1 MHVATAPP
9 SPAVAALPT
18 PTGIQTVD
26 GSDYVDPA
34 ESAKRGEQVAVWT
47 EIIRG
52 LTAFDGRADAAT
64 TSEIYALLR
73 PLMASADEVY
83 GELALYQEMEPVYA
97 TVEDL
102 YAAVATDEPSPAL
115 RVAVQKMSRA
125 EAEAALTKHGLA
137 VGLYLVRA
145 KGPSAVLSMCVA
157 TDQPVFAH
165 HILQVWRPSTVPRG
179 TSLSSSNRTS

>member
-9 SPAVAALPT
+9 SPAVVALPT
-18 PTGIQTVD
+18 GIRTVD
-26 GSDYVDPA
+26 GSDYVDQA
-34 ESAKRGEQVAVWT
+34 ELVKRGEQVAVWT

-52 LTAFDGRADAAT
+52 LTASDGSADAAT
-64 TSEIYALLR
+64 TSEMYALLK
-73 PLMASADEVY
+73 PSMASADMVY

-97 TVEDL
+97 TAEDL
-102 YAAVATDEPSPAL
+102 YASVATDELAPAL

-145 KGPSAVLSMCVA
+145 KGPSAVLSMCVTA
-157 TDQPVFAH
+157 DQPVFAH
-165 HILQVWRPSTVPRG
+165 HILQVWHSPTMPRV
-179 TSLSSSNRTS
+179 T